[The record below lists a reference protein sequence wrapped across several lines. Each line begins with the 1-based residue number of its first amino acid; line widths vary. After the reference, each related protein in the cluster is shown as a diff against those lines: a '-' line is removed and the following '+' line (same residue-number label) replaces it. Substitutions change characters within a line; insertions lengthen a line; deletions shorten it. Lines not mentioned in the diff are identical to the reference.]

1 MFNGY
6 EYRKLILKSDLLRNR
21 QMEIGDCLTGNCYF
35 IMRCKWNTL
44 VVPCLVIY
52 LAATDSM
59 RFVLFVKMLLPWDC
73 NNHTLSVVYKTSSFE
88 HENSVWH
95 DTHQNKSTHEHVYCT
110 TKDQKTKK
118 VNIVLFLRRI
128 SFVLRKGDL
137 SWLTLITCKWFEWS
151 HVSFL
156 FGYKREHV
164 ILLDDPRKS
173 HASYVCPRLQGM
185 SPLLRS
191 TY

>member
-1 MFNGY
+1 M
-6 EYRKLILKSDLLRNR
+6 KILCD
-21 QMEIGDCLTGNCYF
+21 MI
-35 IMRCKWNTL
+35 
-44 VVPCLVIY
+44 
-52 LAATDSM
+52 
-59 RFVLFVKMLLPWDC
+59 
-73 NNHTLSVVYKTSSFE
+73 
-88 HENSVWH
+88 
-95 DTHQNKSTHEHVYCT
+95 HQNKSTHEHVYRT

-164 ILLDDPRKS
+164 IRLDDPRKS
-173 HASYVCPRLQGM
+173 HASYVCLRLQGM

-191 TY
+191 IIPLIRFATINYYIKILTNSVALAWLLRRGIYFYTSC